1 MTKSFRIGAIVG
13 GMLGVVVTL
22 GMDIILGQK
31 SGEGWSA
38 AVAHD
43 LNHLLDTQFST
54 NNIIVIT
61 GVLLIIGIIASVGAL
76 VGGFF
81 STLIARLFEVLTKE
95 D

>member
-1 MTKSFRIGAIVG
+1 MRKAFRVGAIVG

-31 SGEGWSA
+31 SGEGWSM
-38 AVAHD
+38 AVASD
-43 LNHLLDTQFST
+43 LNRLLNAHFST
-54 NNIIVIT
+54 NNIIVII
-61 GVLLIIGIIASVGAL
+61 GVLLIIGIIASIGAL

>member
-1 MTKSFRIGAIVG
+1 MRKAFRVGAIVG

-31 SGEGWSA
+31 SGEGWSM
-38 AVAHD
+38 AVAND
-43 LNHLLDTQFST
+43 LNRLLNAHFST
-54 NNIIVIT
+54 NNIIVII
-61 GVLLIIGIIASVGAL
+61 GVLLIIGIIASIGAL